1 MKSYRKRY
9 VAGLLPVNNNEAA
22 ERRPTGPRP
31 PICAGYP
38 IALLSKGTPL
48 WSWGVELTT
57 PNVLTL
63 LRIACVP
70 LLVWLLM
77 HTGPLSSA
85 IAAAVFFFATITDF
99 FDGYIARSYNS
110 VTAIGKFL
118 DPMADK
124 LVVTTALIMLAAMQ
138 RSPHVP
144 AWMVV
149 VLVIREI
156 MVTGLRAVAATEGM
170 VMGAD
175 ELGKYKM
182 TLQVIAIHGL
192 LIHYTYFHVDCFAFG
207 MFVLWIALVVTVWS
221 GIDYYLKVLRALRR
235 PAMRATGKRAAV

>member
-1 MKSYRKRY
+1 
-9 VAGLLPVNNNEAA
+9 
-22 ERRPTGPRP
+22 
-31 PICAGYP
+31 
-38 IALLSKGTPL
+38 
-48 WSWGVELTT
+48 VELTT
-57 PNVLTL
+57 PNVLTM

-70 LLVWLLM
+70 VLIWLLM
-77 HTGPLSSA
+77 HTGPIPSA
-85 IAAAVFFFATITDF
+85 LAAAVFFVATITDY

-124 LVVTTALIMLAAMQ
+124 LVITTALIMLTGMA

-149 VLVIREI
+149 VLVTREI
-156 MVTGLRAVAATEGM
+156 MVTALRAVAATEGM

-182 TLQVIAIHGL
+182 SLQAIAVTGL
-192 LIHYTYFHVDCFAFG
+192 LIHYTYFHVDTFAFG

-221 GIDYYLKVLRALRR
+221 GVDYYLKVWRALRPPAVR
-235 PAMRATGKRAAV
+235 PAAKRAAV

>member
-1 MKSYRKRY
+1 
-9 VAGLLPVNNNEAA
+9 
-22 ERRPTGPRP
+22 
-31 PICAGYP
+31 
-38 IALLSKGTPL
+38 
-48 WSWGVELTT
+48 
-57 PNVLTL
+57 
-63 LRIACVP
+63 
-70 LLVWLLM
+70 
-77 HTGPLSSA
+77 
-85 IAAAVFFFATITDF
+85 
-99 FDGYIARSYNS
+99 

-124 LVVTTALIMLAAMQ
+124 LVVTTALIMLAGMA
-138 RSPHVP
+138 RSPNVP

-156 MVTGLRAVAATEGM
+156 MVTGLRAVAAAEGM

-182 TLQVIAIHGL
+182 ALQVIAIHGL

-221 GIDYYLKVLRALRR
+221 GIDYYLKVLRALRPPDVR
-235 PAMRATGKRAAV
+235 TAGKRAAV